1 MQKRKIATGTLL
13 ARIATYTL
21 LTILAALTVLPLLY
35 MVSLALQSDAD
46 IYAGVPVLIPTH
58 PQWHNFVEIWQAAPF
73 ARFFLNSVI
82 VAGIITLSHLFFDPL
97 AGYVFAKFRFPLKNV
112 IFTLILGTL
121 MIPFFVRMIPLYILM
136 SQLNWLDSYQ
146 GLIVPFLMSAF
157 GIFLMRQFIQPL
169 PYELIDAARL
179 DGCSE
184 FGIYWRI
191 ILPQVQPALATL
203 GLFTFIFQ
211 WDEFI
216 WPLIVVNSTDMRTMP
231 VGLTLFSEEFFTKW
245 NYTAA
250 GAIVLFVPIFI
261 LFLFTQKYFVKGI
274 SISGLK

>member
-1 MQKRKIATGTLL
+1 MQKKAFPWGKVVAYIILTLC
-13 ARIATYTL
+13 
-21 LTILAALTVLPLLY
+21 AALAILPLLY
-35 MVSLALQSDAD
+35 MFALSLQSEAD
-46 IYAGVPVLIPTH
+46 TFAGVPVLIPAI
-58 PQWHNFVEIWQAAPF
+58 PQFHNYADIWQKAPF
-73 ARFFLNSVI
+73 ARFFLNSFI
-82 VAGIITLSHLFFDPL
+82 VAGAITLSHLFFDPL

-112 IFTLILGTL
+112 IFLLILGTL
-121 MIPFFVRMIPLYILM
+121 MIPFFVRMIPLYIM
-136 SQLNWLDSYQ
+136 MAQLNWLDSYQ
-146 GLIVPFLMSAF
+146 ALIVPFLMSAY

-191 ILPQVQPALATL
+191 ILPQVKPALATL

-216 WPLIVVNSTDMRTMP
+216 WPLVVVNSTEMRTMP
-231 VGLTLFSEEFFTKW
+231 IGLTLFNQEYFTQW
-245 NYTAA
+245 QYTAT
-250 GAIVLFVPIFI
+250 GAVVLFVPILL

-274 SISGLK
+274 SISGMK